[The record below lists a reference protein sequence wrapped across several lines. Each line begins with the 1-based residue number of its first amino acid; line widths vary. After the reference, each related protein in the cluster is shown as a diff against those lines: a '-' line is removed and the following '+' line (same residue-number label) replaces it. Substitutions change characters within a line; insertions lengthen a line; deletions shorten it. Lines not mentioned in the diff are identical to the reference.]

1 MPVGR
6 EATAARRRASRLA
19 QGAVPLT
26 GLRAAGAQGRRETC
40 QLAVKLPP
48 LGDRPRGSRK
58 GQCPLIPDCALCAQG
73 RRGICQLA
81 GVLPPLG
88 NRPRGSPVWSSFVL
102 VDKERP
108 PFGGGP
114 HGSLKGQ
121 RMKENTLPF
130 CVAGISK
137 IHRSILSGAVYVWIV
152 PTAEEKIKTVF
163 CAAKLSELQCH
174 IPTRTG

>member
-6 EATAARRRASRLA
+6 GFTAARQQASRLA
-19 QGAVPLT
+19 G
-26 GLRAAGAQGRRETC
+26 
-40 QLAVKLPP
+40 
-48 LGDRPRGSRK
+48 
-58 GQCPLIPDCALCAQG
+58 
-73 RRGICQLA
+73 LA
-81 GVLPPLG
+81 GLKPCTPHRAHRARGHSRESGLAAELPPLG
-88 NRPRGSPVWSSFVL
+88 NGPRGSPVWSSFVL

-137 IHRSILSGAVYVWIV
+137 THRSVPSSAVYVWIV
-152 PTAEEKIKTVF
+152 PTAEEKTRLFSAQRNYPSCNVTSQLALVEPVSRQLRRGR
-163 CAAKLSELQCH
+163 AAIGSGGKKAR
-174 IPTRTG
+174 PF

>member
-6 EATAARRRASRLA
+6 GFTAARQQASRLA
-19 QGAVPLT
+19 G
-26 GLRAAGAQGRRETC
+26 
-40 QLAVKLPP
+40 
-48 LGDRPRGSRK
+48 
-58 GQCPLIPDCALCAQG
+58 
-73 RRGICQLA
+73 LA
-81 GVLPPLG
+81 GLMPCTLHRAHRARGHSRESGLAAELPPLG
-88 NRPRGSPVWSSFVL
+88 NGPRGSPVWSSFVL

-152 PTAEEKIKTVF
+152 PTAEEKTRLFSAQRNYPSCNVTSQLALVEPVSRQLRRGR
-163 CAAKLSELQCH
+163 AAIGSGGKKAL
-174 IPTRTG
+174 PF